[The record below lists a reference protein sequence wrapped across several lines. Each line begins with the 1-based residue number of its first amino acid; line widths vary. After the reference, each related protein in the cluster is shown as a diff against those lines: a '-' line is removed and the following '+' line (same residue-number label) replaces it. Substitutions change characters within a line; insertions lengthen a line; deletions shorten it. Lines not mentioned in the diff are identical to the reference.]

1 MKKTKLVF
9 ALALALP
16 LLSATSSMADGFTGA
31 GITYGMD
38 NGGSLG
44 FRGEYDISSMVER
57 KPVSIVGYYKS
68 ASETFYGISAG
79 TSALG
84 FTANYDLSKELKV
97 QNRQLHPFVGVGL
110 ERVTAEAVSPGIPG
124 FIPAAKVSA
133 SKIDLSYSI
142 GAKYTIS
149 NELDVSGSLDSFGGL
164 TLGANYKF

>member
-1 MKKTKLVF
+1 MKNTKLLF

-16 LLSATSSMADGFTGA
+16 LFSTSASAAGGFTA
-31 GITYGMD
+31 VGIIYGMD
-38 NGGSLG
+38 NAGSLG

-57 KPVSIVGYYKS
+57 KPVSIVAYYKS

-110 ERVTAEAVSPGIPG
+110 ERVAAEVVSPGIPG
-124 FIPAAKVSA
+124 LVPAAKASS
-133 SKIDLSYSI
+133 SKIDLSYSV
-142 GAKYTIS
+142 GAKYS
-149 NELDVSGSLDSFGGL
+149 VNKELDVSGSFDSFGGV